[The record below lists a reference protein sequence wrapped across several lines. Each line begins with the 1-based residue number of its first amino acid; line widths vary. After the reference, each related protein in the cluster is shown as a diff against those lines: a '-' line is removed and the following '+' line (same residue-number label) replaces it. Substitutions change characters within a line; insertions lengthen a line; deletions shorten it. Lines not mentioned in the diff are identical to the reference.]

1 MIIKK
6 ILKIVTKRHNTSF
19 LRSLGIA
26 AFRCVL
32 ILATHVSV
40 LTAATLPSAR
50 SLAMGGAYTS
60 LARGVDAARYN
71 PANLGFASHQQ
82 RGVEFIG
89 IGVNISNNAFS
100 LNDYNNYTGAV
111 LSTEDKAE
119 ILGKI
124 PEDGLNLAADVEAT
138 ALAVS
143 YGQFV
148 FQSSGVGEA
157 DVNLNKDILELVL
170 EGNTV
175 GQQVEMTGSYSDA
188 VGYVSFGLSYG
199 QPVYT
204 SGTRQLSVGGTVK
217 YLRGLGVEQIVELE
231 GAANTLVTGFTGQG
245 RIIARTAEGGSGYA
259 VDLGAALR
267 LDDSY
272 TAGVRVSNFL
282 SSISWSNN
290 TEEHGYLF
298 EFDTMTVD
306 NMGDD
311 FVVSDDY
318 SIDID
323 NFSTSLPSSM
333 NVGFAKTSGQFLWA
347 VDWQQGFRRG
357 AGASTKPRLSVGGEY
372 WLISQLPLRAGVA
385 TGGNR
390 YTGFSMGT
398 GFYSAGFHLD
408 LAVVTGTSVTVYSA
422 KGLHF
427 AVSTGLQF

>member
-1 MIIKK
+1 MFLKKLVKII
-6 ILKIVTKRHNTSF
+6 TKRHKVS
-19 LRSLGIA
+19 LVRSVCIS
-26 AFRCVL
+26 AFRCVI
-32 ILATHVSV
+32 ILAVHHGV

-60 LARGVDAARYN
+60 LARGVDAARFN

-82 RGVEFIG
+82 RGIEFVG
-89 IGVNISNNAFS
+89 VGVNVSNNSFS
-100 LNDYNNYTGAV
+100 LSDYNNYTGAV
-111 LSTEDKAE
+111 LSTQDKAD

-124 PEDGLNLAADVEAT
+124 PDDGLNLAADVEAT
-138 ALAVS
+138 AMAVA
-143 YGQFV
+143 YGPFV
-148 FQSSGVGEA
+148 FSTSGVGEA
-157 DVNLNKDILELVL
+157 DLNLNKDILELVL

-175 GQQVEMTGSYSDA
+175 GQQVDITGSYSDA

-199 QPVYT
+199 RPIYT
-204 SGTRQLSVGGTVK
+204 LGTRQLAVGGTIK

-231 GAANTLVTGFTGQG
+231 GAANTLMTGFTGQG
-245 RIIARTAEGGSGYA
+245 RFIARTAEGGSGYA

-267 LDDSY
+267 LNDSY
-272 TAGVRVSNFL
+272 TAGVRVANFL

-290 TEEHGYLF
+290 TQEHGYIF

-311 FVVSDDY
+311 YVVSDDY

-372 WLISQLPLRAGVA
+372 WLVSQLPLRAGVA

-398 GFYSAGFHLD
+398 GFYSSGFHLD

-427 AVSTGLQF
+427 AVSTGLHF